1 VTAHSGSLLRKLQY
15 SFAGVTF
22 VLLGLMA
29 LFMDHALH
37 LSLGQENAK
46 VMRAEARAL
55 ERRMERGLPL
65 PEDLPRLEKAEWRI
79 LEPDGRPRVQSF
91 SFGALQIASWP
102 KIDEDPL
109 ESTDE
114 SGRPCTAMVLS
125 LNHGRVLQLAMDRS
139 HETALFLRFRQR
151 MVLGMVC
158 AVLIAAALGRWVTKR
173 GLAPLARIIAEA
185 SDIHPLRLDKRLDPS
200 QFPQEL
206 SELVATLNDA
216 LDRIQVSFERVS
228 RFSGELAHEMRTP
241 LQNLRA
247 EVESLLLRPKGP
259 EHHQE
264 ALGSIL
270 EECERLAS
278 LIEQT
283 LFLSRTE
290 DPAAAI
296 ARKPLELVPLL
307 ENLTGFFEASAE
319 EAGVAIRIEV
329 EPGFLVFA
337 DESLLQ
343 RAVTNLLANALRHAP
358 EGGWIQLS
366 ADRTQLQTRITVKD
380 SGPGVPPDLLA
391 RLGEPWVKGPQDH
404 LHGLGLAIVKGIM
417 RLHRGRITFASPPD
431 SGLEVS
437 LVFPEQGALGG
448 S

>member
-1 VTAHSGSLLRKLQY
+1 
-15 SFAGVTF
+15 
-22 VLLGLMA
+22 
-29 LFMDHALH
+29 
-37 LSLGQENAK
+37 
-46 VMRAEARAL
+46 
-55 ERRMERGLPL
+55 
-65 PEDLPRLEKAEWRI
+65 
-79 LEPDGRPRVQSF
+79 
-91 SFGALQIASWP
+91 
-102 KIDEDPL
+102 
-109 ESTDE
+109 
-114 SGRPCTAMVLS
+114 
-125 LNHGRVLQLAMDRS
+125 LAMDRS
-139 HETALFLRFRQR
+139 HEGPLFLRFRQR

-158 AVLIAAALGRWVTKR
+158 AVLITAALGRWITQR
-173 GLAPLARIIAEA
+173 GLAPLARIVAEA
-185 SDIHPLRLDKRLDPS
+185 GDIHPLRLDKRLDPS

-206 SELVATLNDA
+206 GELVATLNEA

-259 EHHQE
+259 AHHQE

-296 ARKPLELVPLL
+296 ARKQLDLVPLL
-307 ENLTGFFEASAE
+307 ENLTGFFEATAE
-319 EAGVAIRIEV
+319 EAGVDIHIDV
-329 EPGFLVFA
+329 EPGFQVFA

-343 RAVTNLLANALRHAP
+343 RAVTNLLANALRHSPA
-358 EGGWIQLS
+358 GGWIRIA
-366 ADRTQLQTRITVKD
+366 ADRSPLQARITVKD
-380 SGPGVPPDLLA
+380 SGPGVPPELLA

-417 RLHRGRITFASPPD
+417 RLHRGRIAFASPA
-431 SGLEVS
+431 SGGLEVT
-437 LVFPEQGALGG
+437 LVFPELGG
-448 S
+448 ASA